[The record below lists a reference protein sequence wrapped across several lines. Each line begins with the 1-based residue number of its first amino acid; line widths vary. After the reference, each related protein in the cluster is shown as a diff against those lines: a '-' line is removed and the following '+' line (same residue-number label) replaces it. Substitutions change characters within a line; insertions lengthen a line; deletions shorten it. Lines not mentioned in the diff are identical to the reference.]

1 MKRLME
7 LKTKERQLR
16 CDEKYDELATLIGN
30 SDWIT
35 FFLKKRMLVFFFCYF
50 NMRKLMRVKL
60 CSV

>member
-30 SDWIT
+30 SDRIT
-35 FFLKKRMLVFFFCYF
+35 FFFFKKECWFFFCYF
-50 NMRKLMRVKL
+50 NMRKLMRMKL